1 MTDHSATAWPAAL
14 MAASGTAFFLLAFP
28 VSPTS
33 AQGLQSHIPSGPGG
47 GLSIDT
53 STDTDTGS
61 ITETDSAGLPGA
73 GSTDTPAQPA
83 PAQTCGKDCGQS
95 YNQADGGGKSGGGFS
110 DERTKE
116 IIDQIAKAT
125 RTCGTDQI
133 ARRYRVD
140 CLRYELWRI
149 SQALPKSGD
158 YAPVQAALAK
168 AARDLD
174 RIAERYADP
183 AAPGV
188 RASIGGKPLAP
199 QTPPL
204 NAVRREDE
212 DRAIREAERVI
223 EEAQT
228 ILLRSSAQ
236 SQARSVAFQD
246 IATAL
251 DSTKVLLRSA

>member
-1 MTDHSATAWPAAL
+1 MTDHSTTAWPAAL
-14 MAASGTAFFLLAFP
+14 LAASGTAFFLLAFP
-28 VSPTS
+28 VSPAS

-47 GLSIDT
+47 GLST
-53 STDTDTGS
+53 N
-61 ITETDSAGLPGA
+61 TDSVSLPGA
-73 GSTDTPAQPA
+73 GGNGTSARPSPAQS
-83 PAQTCGKDCGQS
+83 CGKDCG
-95 YNQADGGGKSGGGFS
+95 YDQADGGGNSGGGFS
-110 DERTKE
+110 DKRTKE
-116 IIDQIAKAT
+116 IIGQIAKAT
-125 RTCGTDQI
+125 QTCGVDQI

-149 SQALPKSGD
+149 SQALPKTGD

>member
-1 MTDHSATAWPAAL
+1 MTDHSKTAWPAAL
-14 MAASGTAFFLLAFP
+14 LAASGTAFFLLAFP
-28 VSPTS
+28 ISPAS

-47 GLSIDT
+47 GLS
-53 STDTDTGS
+53 TDTDTGS
-61 ITETDSAGLPGA
+61 IDLPGA

-83 PAQTCGKDCGQS
+83 PAQSCGKDCGQS
-95 YNQADGGGKSGGGFS
+95 YDQADGGGKPGGGFT

-125 RTCGTDQI
+125 RTCGADQI
-133 ARRYRVD
+133 ERRYRVD

-149 SQALPKSGD
+149 SQALPKTGD